1 MITAEI
7 KLIDIDPNGNIR
19 VKTHYK
25 KGIYVIQEG
34 FTRYSFGALE
44 TPEEIQVLI
53 LADIQEHAKALIA
66 RSYIAAKN
74 LTELNALQLWSN
86 GKSVTATEGKFRMG
100 NKEFTV
106 DETSVLSQKAIAPPA
121 P

>member
-25 KGIYVIQEG
+25 NGTFVIQEG
-34 FTRYSFGALE
+34 FTRYSFGAKE
-44 TPEEIQVLI
+44 TAAEIQALI
-53 LADIQEHAKALIA
+53 LADIEGHAKNLIA
-66 RSYIAAKN
+66 RSYIVTKN
-74 LTELNALQLWSN
+74 QQELNDLQLWSN
-86 GKSVTATEGKFRMG
+86 GKSVTAAEGKFQLG

-106 DETSVLSQKAIAPPA
+106 DETSVLSQKVIPPPA